1 MSGILQRFSFGA
13 GLFLSAARSQGPSAF
28 KRLSSIPSCVCS
40 AFGISHRL
48 AVDTR
53 VVSTFWLLRMRL
65 VNVSVHRFIFK
76 CRHIFSFLAA
86 CHAPNCKW

>member
-13 GLFLSAARSQGPSAF
+13 GLFLSAARPQGPSAF
-28 KRLSSIPSCVCS
+28 KRPSSIPSCVCS
-40 AFGISHRL
+40 AFGLSRRL
-48 AVDTR
+48 AVDIR

-86 CHAPNCKW
+86 RHAPNCKW